1 MKDTVKSTDLES
13 DLHSDHSH
21 GSLKV
26 LEGAKMQCWVDSAV
40 EFISIFNEVSL
51 KVLKSAVCWV
61 DSAVCFISIFNE
73 VEFLV
78 GEVLKSAVGWVD
90 TAVVILDRL
99 DLLRSVGVFLAAI
112 STLNDVEFL
121 VGEVLKSAVGWVLF
135 AMICFDL
142 SDLFI

>member
-1 MKDTVKSTDLES
+1 MKDTVKSTYLES

-51 KVLKSAVCWV
+51 KVLEGAVKWV
-61 DSAVCFISIFNE
+61 DSAVEFISIFNE
-73 VEFLV
+73 VSLK
-78 GEVLKSAVGWVD
+78 VLKSAVGWVD